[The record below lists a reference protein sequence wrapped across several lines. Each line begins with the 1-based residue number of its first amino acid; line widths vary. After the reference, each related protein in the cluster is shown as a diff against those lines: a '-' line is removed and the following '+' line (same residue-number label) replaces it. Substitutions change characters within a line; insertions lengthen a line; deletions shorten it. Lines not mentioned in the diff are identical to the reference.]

1 MADMIDREE
10 LKKAVDTW
18 DRFYYVPLQGVKR
31 GSNDDY
37 TALVRINDILHCID
51 TMPTADVQ
59 PIKHGR
65 WIYVGSVRSWDEI
78 KCSACNSA
86 FSTEDRDLILNWDFC
101 PHCGARMDLD
111 E

>member
-1 MADMIDREE
+1 MTIDEAISHALEVAGEQQERADMLNI
-10 LKKAVDTW
+10 
-18 DRFYYVPLQGVKR
+18 
-31 GSNDDY
+31 
-37 TALVRINDILHCID
+37 
-51 TMPTADVQ
+51 PTADVQ

-101 PHCGARMDLD
+101 PHCGARMDLKD
-111 E
+111 GDTNG